1 MVLKKQQQQLQRWSN
16 FNQEIEEL
24 WYKNAKIE
32 FQYDVYFYNKHHK
45 NKYEGGAAKKKRKM
59 MKQRKQRRKMYL
71 ANARLAS
78 MSIVPLLS
86 MSPLTTPIVQGP
98 VVPLLSHVTPL
109 RVVRMMAM
117 RLQGWYRQRQACRAV
132 SILRK
137 ENTQRQQQIEDHSHH
152 TTNPPLNTSTS
163 TSHHK
168 TKTSFARSGGKTSLL
183 AMRKAKAA
191 AQIKPSLFLLEP
203 EDGGTTRSNTPQLSG
218 NGGGNGGRNR
228 REHSFSEKQKQS
240 TLSFVT
246 DVQALLRKTAM
257 PRWTCN
263 TCDYSNKGGD
273 RTCGGSKTFG
283 NFGCGAASPHHQM
296 TPRLQHGKADGFST
310 PPVTFSTTPVTPV
323 TLSTTTP
330 VTQKKG
336 VRRVLSFKEKDHGQ
350 CINHTTKK
358 PVEHCWEKTF
368 TH

>member
-1 MVLKKQQQQLQRWSN
+1 MVQKKRQQQLQRWSN

-45 NKYEGGAAKKKRKM
+45 HKYEGGPAKKKRKM

-71 ANARLAS
+71 ANARLAAAS

-98 VVPLLSHVTPL
+98 VVPLLTHVTPL

-132 SILRK
+132 GILRK

-163 TSHHK
+163 TSRHK

-191 AQIKPSLFLLEP
+191 AQIKSSLFLLEP
-203 EDGGTTRSNTPQLSG
+203 EDGGKTRSNTPQLSG
-218 NGGGNGGRNR
+218 NGKR
-228 REHSFSEKQKQS
+228 HA
-240 TLSFVT
+240 L
-246 DVQALLRKTAM
+246 DV
-257 PRWTCN
+257 
-263 TCDYSNKGGD
+263 
-273 RTCGGSKTFG
+273 
-283 NFGCGAASPHHQM
+283 H
-296 TPRLQHGKADGFST
+296 
-310 PPVTFSTTPVTPV
+310 
-323 TLSTTTP
+323 
-330 VTQKKG
+330 
-336 VRRVLSFKEKDHGQ
+336 
-350 CINHTTKK
+350 
-358 PVEHCWEKTF
+358 
-368 TH
+368 